1 MGGQSAD
8 FIRYLCLYL
17 FVCCLAS
24 TLWLVLSVQCGR
36 SFGRS
41 VGPRRVLL
49 LDVSVSTPLV
59 WKAQTSQRR
68 AGWTTH
74 VHSVTHNPGEHD
86 GFNNKKQHVSTSLFG
101 IWYLIRLIIIIV
113 IIIIIRDFHR
123 SNSSLPP
130 PAPKLKQNSGILTVT
145 SLVISNA
152 WNRLEGWIRNPVF
165 NVTAVRRASLLTSPR
180 HYYQHFAC

>member
-74 VHSVTHNPGEHD
+74 VHSVTHNPCEHD
-86 GFNNKKQHVSTSLFG
+86 GCNNKKQHVSTSLFG
-101 IWYLIRLIIIIV
+101 IWYLIRLIIII
-113 IIIIIRDFHR
+113 IIIPPTSCPKIKPEFRNSHR
-123 SNSSLPP
+123 HHACHHFQRVKPV
-130 PAPKLKQNSGILTVT
+130 G
-145 SLVISNA
+145 
-152 WNRLEGWIRNPVF
+152 RLNKKPIF
-165 NVTAVRRASLLTSPR
+165 NVTAVRRASLLTRRPSPR
-180 HYYQHFAC
+180 HCFAC